1 MLTAMLL
8 LEFSVVEFAAYI
20 WSERRTCGQNS
31 STCWVLSSTPTNN
44 PHVSVFFA
52 TLTLL
57 PLLIDHFFPCVCMC
71 HEQLKRRSGDVYLN
85 FEYMYNPP
93 RPILDLR
100 LQGTVHES
108 HDHSCA
114 GDVKRHSVGKIRV
127 VVCVVD
133 CVECVWLVNPGAW
146 GLLYPR

>member
-1 MLTAMLL
+1 
-8 LEFSVVEFAAYI
+8 
-20 WSERRTCGQNS
+20 
-31 STCWVLSSTPTNN
+31 
-44 PHVSVFFA
+44 
-52 TLTLL
+52 
-57 PLLIDHFFPCVCMC
+57 MC

-133 CVECVWLVNPGAW
+133 CVECV
-146 GLLYPR
+146 